1 MKELI
6 HCGTV
11 QQILWSATEEKLAN
25 CLTKKGASAL
35 GLLKALSTGGS
46 IISTRCS
53 ESFNTKAALMSL
65 FGLPLW
71 YFSQSPRVVIQT
83 TDVHPG
89 NCWAFKG
96 SYGYLVIGLSM
107 KIVPTAFSL
116 DHTPKSLSPTGNISS
131 VPRDFNV
138 YGLDD
143 EQQEEGQLLG
153 QFVYE
158 EDGDALQTFLV
169 SVIRRSHGSFKF

>member
-1 MKELI
+1 MTPENDEPLNAEDA
-6 HCGTV
+6 
-11 QQILWSATEEKLAN
+11 SEPS
-25 CLTKKGASAL
+25 ASAL
-35 GLLKALSTGGS
+35 PGGDRGS